1 MSKKTLLHPGL
12 ISNAPQGKSIPISP
26 SHGVNPSMMQCFW
39 CGETKGIALLGK
51 LPNDA
56 EAPRMAIFDYEPCD
70 SCAALMAQGI
80 TLMEADEHTHKPTGS
95 YMVIKEEALNNLLI
109 DGELKTSILKM
120 RKCFVPSNIYATLY
134 AKEEQPNGESET

>member
-1 MSKKTLLHPGL
+1 MS
-12 ISNAPQGKSIPISP
+12 KSIPISP

-70 SCAALMAQGI
+70 ACQALMAQGI
-80 TLMEADEHTHKPTGS
+80 TLMESDEKTQKPTGRFL
-95 YMVIKEEALNNLLI
+95 VVKEEALCNMLV

-120 RKCFVPSNIYATLY
+120 RKCYVPSNIYATLVQ
-134 AKEEQPNGESET
+134 EEQPNGESET